1 MGDTATGLWQGS
13 DVELVSALTA
23 TEVELRQAHSRMLG
37 ILSEVDG
44 RGVAATLGYAN
55 TPALLVHVL
64 RISRGEA
71 RNRVA
76 QAEDLVSRTTLTGS
90 VVEASLP
97 RTAEALAR
105 GEIGLQQVD
114 VIRKTLA
121 GLSDVVGEKRVLA
134 ESEMLKQAAEDDP
147 NALARF
153 GAGIRDLI
161 DPDGPP
167 PLDPDPQPT
176 QWVRRHVRRDGR
188 MELKALLDVEN
199 AQRLEA
205 LLKPFEKPHPEGND
219 TRSHSERAGDAFADV
234 LRMAANCPD
243 LPTQNGLK
251 TEIALIVDI
260 DKLRNDTEDLVL
272 PGQTGLTVREMRRLA
287 CDSHI
292 LPAVMDGD
300 SKPLDVAVPA
310 YVVPAHIRRG
320 LVLRDRGCAFPGCER
335 PASATDSHHIRSW
348 IIHNGPT
355 QLDNLVLLCGAH
367 HRLIH
372 RSEWTVEL
380 VNGWACFTPPAYVD
394 PMRKPRYNTLH
405 RTRLPAAAA

>member
-1 MGDTATGLWQGS
+1 MGNTATELWQAS
-13 DVELVSALTA
+13 DVELVAALTA
-23 TEVELRQAHSRMLG
+23 AEVELRQAHSGMLN

-44 RGVAATLGYAN
+44 RGVAAKLGYAN
-55 TPALLVHVL
+55 TAALLLHVL

-71 RNRVA
+71 RNRIA
-76 QAEDLVSRTTLTGS
+76 QAEDLLERTTPSGS
-90 VVEASLP
+90 VIEASLP
-97 RTAEALAR
+97 QTAEALAR
-105 GEIGLQQVD
+105 GEIGVGQVD

-121 GLSDVVGEKRVLA
+121 GLPDLMPEKRVLV
-134 ESEMLKQAAEDDP
+134 ENEMLKQAAQDDP

-153 GAGIRDLI
+153 GTGICDII

-167 PLDPDPQPT
+167 PSDPDPQRA
-176 QWVRRHVRRDGR
+176 QWVRRHIRRDGR

-234 LRMAANCPD
+234 LRMAANCPE

-272 PGQTGLTVREMRRLA
+272 PGRTGLTVRDMRRLA
-287 CDSHI
+287 CDGHI
-292 LPAVMDGD
+292 LPAIMDGD

-320 LVLRDRGCAFPGCER
+320 LVLRNRGCAFPGCEH

-348 IIHNGPT
+348 ILHNGPT
-355 QLDNLVLLCGAH
+355 QLDNLVLLCGTH

-372 RSEWTVEL
+372 RSEWTVQL
-380 VNGWACFTPPAYVD
+380 VNGWAYFTPPA
-394 PMRKPRYNTLH
+394 
-405 RTRLPAAAA
+405 

>member
-1 MGDTATGLWQGS
+1 MGDADAELWQAG
-13 DVELVSALTA
+13 DVELVSALLA
-23 TEVELRQAHSRMLG
+23 VEVELCRAYSRMLT

-44 RGVAATLGYAN
+44 RGVAAKLGYAN
-55 TPALLVHVL
+55 TAALLLHVL

-71 RNRVA
+71 RNRIA
-76 QAEDLVSRTTLTGS
+76 QAEELLSRTTPSGS

-105 GEIGLQQVD
+105 GDIGVGQVD

-121 GLSDVVGEKRVLA
+121 GLPDVVPEKRVLA
-134 ESEMLKQAAEDDP
+134 EKEMLKQAAQDDP

-167 PLDPDPQPT
+167 PSDPDPQPR
-176 QWVRRHVRRDGR
+176 QWVRRHIRRDGR

-205 LLKPFEKPHPEGND
+205 LLKSFEKPHPEGDD

-243 LPTQNGLK
+243 LPTHNGLK
-251 TEIALIVDI
+251 TEIALVVDV
-260 DKLRNDTEDLVL
+260 DKLRNDTQDLVL
-272 PGQTGLTVREMRRLA
+272 PGQTGLTVRDMRRLA
-287 CDSHI
+287 CDSHV

-348 IIHNGPT
+348 IVHNGPT
-355 QLDNLVLLCGAH
+355 QLDNLVLLCGTH

-372 RSEWTVEL
+372 RSEWTVKL
-380 VNGWACFTPPAYVD
+380 VNGWAYFTPPA
-394 PMRKPRYNTLH
+394 
-405 RTRLPAAAA
+405 